1 MKSMIYDKNSFLAGL
16 SVGKSLKGW
25 SGAGEAEGYTPRV
38 WNDAGE
44 YDYFYIDYI
53 RDVVNFSLGR
63 FRHSTIISGATG
75 DIVPSNAEQI
85 SGSVYKIYANIAG
98 AGQVSVLGREARG
111 LKFPGNDDVPGFEA
125 NFWVDDEEP
134 YQPEY
139 MYDIL
144 NFKPLLA
151 VWDESAALS
160 FVVGLQPIAIHET
173 LPWQWPAPTVTE
185 TCEITYR

>member
-1 MKSMIYDKNSFLAGL
+1 MPYDKDSFLAGL

-38 WNDAGE
+38 WNDEGV

-75 DIVPSNAEQI
+75 ELTPSNAEQI
-85 SGSVYKIYANIAG
+85 SNSVYKIYANIAG

-125 NFWVDDEEP
+125 NFWVDDEVP
-134 YQPEY
+134 YQPDY
-139 MYDIL
+139 MYDAFAL
-144 NFKPLLA
+144 QEPAFNGPESVSLQLL
-151 VWDESAALS
+151 
-160 FVVGLQPIAIHET
+160 GHQT
-173 LPWQWPAPTVTE
+173 LPTLHDILHFSAPETYGETCTVTY
-185 TCEITYR
+185 T

>member
-1 MKSMIYDKNSFLAGL
+1 MKAMNYDKDSFLAGL

-38 WNDAGE
+38 WNDPGV

-63 FRHSTIISGATG
+63 FRHATIISGATG
-75 DIVPSNAEQI
+75 ELIPTNAEQI
-85 SGSVYKIYANIAG
+85 SQSVYKIYVNITG

-125 NFWVDDEEP
+125 NFWVDDETP
-134 YQPEY
+134 YQPDY
-139 MYDIL
+139 MYDA
-144 NFKPLLA
+144 F
-151 VWDESAALS
+151 ALQEAHPNGTEIVTLG
-160 FVVGLQPIAIHET
+160 FYTGLGAFTMKDTVQISTKQTISET
-173 LPWQWPAPTVTE
+173 CTVT
-185 TCEITYR
+185 YR

>member
-1 MKSMIYDKNSFLAGL
+1 MIYDKNSFLAGL

-38 WNDAGE
+38 WNDEGV

-75 DIVPSNAEQI
+75 ELTPTNAEQI
-85 SGSVYKIYANIAG
+85 SASVYKIYANIAG
-98 AGQVSVLGREARG
+98 AGQVSVMGRKARG

-125 NFWVDDEEP
+125 NFWVDDEVLH
-134 YQPEY
+134 QPGY
-139 MYDIL
+139 MYDA
-144 NFKPLLA
+144 F
-151 VWDESAALS
+151 ALQEHHPA
-160 FVVGLQPIAIHET
+160 GIENLT
-173 LPWQWPAPTVTE
+173 LGFFAGHGVFTVHDTVQISTAQTITE
-185 TCEITYR
+185 TCTVTYR